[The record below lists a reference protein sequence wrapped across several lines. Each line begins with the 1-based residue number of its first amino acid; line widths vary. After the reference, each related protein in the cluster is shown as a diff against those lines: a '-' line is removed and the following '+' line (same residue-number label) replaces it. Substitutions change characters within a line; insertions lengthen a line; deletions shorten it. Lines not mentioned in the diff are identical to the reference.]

1 MAKWLDIKGPVVADT
16 VYADSTLVAK
26 DVAFTLPGIEFL
38 TADVQAMGNM
48 TVPLIG
54 LLENM
59 ELSITKIGVDNGLRR
74 MNRLKKQSFEFRWVQ
89 NVVKSDGSTATE
101 GCKAFVRTMPGSF
114 PELGV
119 EVGSATEAENTY
131 NVTRL
136 QIYANG
142 VEICCVDRL
151 AQILRINGEDY
162 MSQIEEIQDE
172 QKKCAEM
179 IEQARELQQ
188 QAKQGGESHC
198 TTMPQEMKDFF
209 TQRGLSWDTAGSDDL
224 HNADEWDYNL
234 KSLTNYQEQIGNK
247 TQTLM
252 VYLQDFIGQYNSYQ
266 QGASSAISE
275 ANQTLSTIA
284 RGQ

>member
-119 EVGSATEAENTY
+119 EVGSLTDGLRRRVEGQRDALYPGIGVPARKPD
-131 NVTRL
+131 VIPRFAPRL
-136 QIYANG
+136 RVAF
-142 VEICCVDRL
+142 
-151 AQILRINGEDY
+151 
-162 MSQIEEIQDE
+162 
-172 QKKCAEM
+172 KKPFHK
-179 IEQARELQQ
+179 L
-188 QAKQGGESHC
+188 
-198 TTMPQEMKDFF
+198 
-209 TQRGLSWDTAGSDDL
+209 
-224 HNADEWDYNL
+224 
-234 KSLTNYQEQIGNK
+234 
-247 TQTLM
+247 
-252 VYLQDFIGQYNSYQ
+252 
-266 QGASSAISE
+266 
-275 ANQTLSTIA
+275 
-284 RGQ
+284 

>member
-26 DVAFTLPGIEFL
+26 DVSFTLPGIEFL

-101 GCKAFVRTMPGSF
+101 
-114 PELGV
+114 
-119 EVGSATEAENTY
+119 AENTY

-162 MSQIEEIQDE
+162 MSQI
-172 QKKCAEM
+172 
-179 IEQARELQQ
+179 
-188 QAKQGGESHC
+188 
-198 TTMPQEMKDFF
+198 
-209 TQRGLSWDTAGSDDL
+209 
-224 HNADEWDYNL
+224 NNL
-234 KSLTNYQEQIGNK
+234 L
-247 TQTLM
+247 
-252 VYLQDFIGQYNSYQ
+252 
-266 QGASSAISE
+266 
-275 ANQTLSTIA
+275 
-284 RGQ
+284 